1 MTSMLKID
9 LRKEI
14 QYVHCTLLTYLN
26 ATFKHLKKGALLL
39 KTLLKNNNPLSV
51 YSRYKVYTVW
61 FYSKGFRLLNIM
73 LLMYFFFSYLD
84 VGYEMYNPIC
94 Q

>member
-14 QYVHCTLLTYLN
+14 QYVHCILLTYLN

-51 YSRYKVYTVW
+51 YSRYKVYTVLVL
-61 FYSKGFRLLNIM
+61 FKGVSIAKHHVTDV
-73 LLMYFFFSYLD
+73 FFFSYLD
-84 VGYEMYNPIC
+84 VG
-94 Q
+94 

>member
-14 QYVHCTLLTYLN
+14 QYVHCILLTYLN

-51 YSRYKVYTVW
+51 YSRYKVYTVLVL
-61 FYSKGFRLLNIM
+61 FKGVSIAKHHVTDV
-73 LLMYFFFSYLD
+73 FFFQLSRCGLRN
-84 VGYEMYNPIC
+84 V
-94 Q
+94 